1 MTTVA
6 ASLDFMEI
14 AADSM
19 CSGDDGHYLVE
30 KLRSGKLSAYGACG
44 DWDKILKFYNALENK
59 GELDTDCDIEVLELR
74 HDGLWVYEGTI
85 IPARIKNRFY
95 SIGSGAG
102 YAIAAMH
109 LGKSPKE
116 AVAIAALFD
125 PGTGGPID
133 ILTLE
138 EKIAVTK
145 TARRKTSRSL

>member
-19 CSGDDGHYLVE
+19 CSGDDVHYLVE
-30 KLRSGKLSAYGACG
+30 KLKRGKHSAYGAAG
-44 DWDKILKFYNALENK
+44 DWDKILKFYDALEK
-59 GELDTDCDIEVLELR
+59 SGDLDSDCDIEVLELR
-74 HDGLWVYEGTI
+74 NDGLWVYEGTI

-95 SIGSGAG
+95 AIGSGAG

-109 LGKSPKE
+109 LGKSPSE
-116 AVAIAALFD
+116 AVAIASLFD

-133 ILTLE
+133 VIKLE
-138 EKIAVTK
+138 DLSASKK
-145 TARRKTSRSL
+145 SNRRRSNSGV

>member
-30 KLRSGKLSAYGACG
+30 KLKRGKQSAFGAAG
-44 DWDKILKFYNALENK
+44 EWDKILKFYEAIEK
-59 GELDTDCDIEVLELR
+59 GGELDSECDIEVLELR

-95 SIGSGAG
+95 AIGTGAG

-116 AVAIAALFD
+116 AVQIAALFD

-133 ILTLE
+133 VITLE
-138 EKIAVTK
+138 KKSNVSKRKAVN
-145 TARRKTSRSL
+145 